1 MSNRILKFDAWKK
14 INEANQ
20 ALDEAK
26 GVSRAV
32 KGALTSFFEDHGKGS
47 YEQAKDYVATKVKGW
62 ELSKE
67 DYEEAKSMMK
77 ESLDDE
83 DEILDGY
90 DEIDEDDEDEILDGY
105 DEIDEDEDDDIDEDY
120 DDIDEATKNLP
131 SRLDPEHLLDGE
143 PNHAK
148 KVISKA
154 TDKQREKLE
163 KKIKEL
169 GEENP
174 DMLKLLDYF
183 PEEEKEED
191 KEEKKSKD

>member
-77 ESLDDE
+77 ESL
-83 DEILDGY
+83 
-90 DEIDEDDEDEILDGY
+90 DDEDEILDGY